1 MILIIC
7 GMRGKHHGKFG
18 NMERKILITGATG
31 FVGKTLVPYLYNN
44 GIEDIALLVRNEDKA
59 HRLFG
64 DINLTIISLQK
75 ESWKD
80 EVKKFNAE
88 VVIHLAAFFSTKYDD
103 ATAINLVNSNLLFT
117 TELLVALQ
125 DTDCKYF
132 VNTGTFTEFLYGDG
146 KYFPANLYS
155 ATKTAERSIIQYFT
169 NLSGRKWINIILYSP
184 YGRKNDYKKVVDY
197 MADAMNAKEQVAF
210 SNGEQILDFIH
221 VDDIADFYL
230 NLLKKIDL
238 LNEPFEEFH
247 LGTGK
252 GHSIMEV
259 AQIMEDVFGKKI
271 NANWGGLPYRKFDIM
286 YAIAPVKKNMDV
298 LGWTAKID
306 MLKGMEIFRADISQT

>member
-1 MILIIC
+1 
-7 GMRGKHHGKFG
+7 MRGKHHGKFG

-31 FVGKTLVPYLYNN
+31 FVGKTLIPYLYNN

-59 HRLFG
+59 YRLFG

-88 VVIHLAAFFSTKYDD
+88 VVIHLAAFFSTKYDY
-103 ATAINLVNSNLLFT
+103 ATAVELVNSNLLFT

-169 NLSGRKWINIILYSP
+169 NLSGIKWINIILYSP
-184 YGRKNDYKKVVDY
+184 YGRKNDYKKVIDY
-197 MADAMNAKEQVAF
+197 MADAMNAKAQVAF
-210 SNGEQILDFIH
+210 SKGEQILDFIH

-247 LGTGK
+247 LGTGE
-252 GHSIMEV
+252 GHSIREV

-286 YAIAPVKKNMDV
+286 HAIAPVKKNMDV
-298 LGWTAKID
+298 LGWMAKID
-306 MLKGMEIFRADISQT
+306 IRRGMEIFRADIIQT

>member
-1 MILIIC
+1 
-7 GMRGKHHGKFG
+7 MRGKRHGKFG
-18 NMERKILITGATG
+18 NMEKKILITGATG
-31 FVGKTLVPYLYNN
+31 FVGKTLIPYLYNN
-44 GIEDIALLVRNEDKA
+44 GIENIALLVRNEDKA
-59 HRLFG
+59 YRLFG
-64 DINLTIISLQK
+64 NINLTIISMQK

-88 VVIHLAAFFSTKYDD
+88 VVIHLAAFFSTKYDY
-103 ATAINLVNSNLLFT
+103 ATAVELVNSNLLFT

-169 NLSGRKWINIILYSP
+169 NLSGIKWINIILYSP
-184 YGRKNDYKKVVDY
+184 YGRKNDYKKVIDY
-197 MADAMNAKEQVAF
+197 MADAMNAKAQVAF
-210 SNGEQILDFIH
+210 SKGEQILDFIH

-247 LGTGK
+247 LGTGE
-252 GHSIMEV
+252 GHSIREV

-286 YAIAPVKKNMDV
+286 HAIAPVKKNMDV
-298 LGWTAKID
+298 LGWMAKID
-306 MLKGMEIFRADISQT
+306 IRRGMEIFRADIIQT

>member
-1 MILIIC
+1 
-7 GMRGKHHGKFG
+7 MRGKRHGKFG

-31 FVGKTLVPYLYNN
+31 FVGKTLIPYLYNN

-59 HRLFG
+59 YRLFG

-88 VVIHLAAFFSTKYDD
+88 VVIHLAAFFSTKYDY
-103 ATAINLVNSNLLFT
+103 ATAVELVNSNLLFT

-169 NLSGRKWINIILYSP
+169 NLSGIKWINIILYSP
-184 YGRKNDYKKVVDY
+184 YGRKNDYKKVIDY
-197 MADAMNAKEQVAF
+197 MADAMNAKAQVAF
-210 SNGEQILDFIH
+210 SKGEQILDFIH

-247 LGTGK
+247 LGTGE
-252 GHSIMEV
+252 GHSIREV

-286 YAIAPVKKNMDV
+286 HAIAPVKKNMDV
-298 LGWTAKID
+298 LGWMAKID
-306 MLKGMEIFRADISQT
+306 IRRGMEIFRADIIQT

>member
-1 MILIIC
+1 
-7 GMRGKHHGKFG
+7 MRGKRHGKFG
-18 NMERKILITGATG
+18 NMEKKILITGATG
-31 FVGKTLVPYLYNN
+31 FVGKTLIPYLYNN
-44 GIEDIALLVRNEDKA
+44 GIENIALLVRNEDKA
-59 HRLFG
+59 YRLFG
-64 DINLTIISLQK
+64 NINLTIISMQK

-103 ATAINLVNSNLLFT
+103 ATAAELVNSNLLFT
-117 TELLVALQ
+117 TELLVAMQ

-169 NLSGRKWINIILYSP
+169 NLSGRRWINIVLYSP
-184 YGRKNDYKKVVDY
+184 YGRKNDYKKVIDY

-210 SNGEQILDFIH
+210 SKGEQILDFIH
-221 VDDIADFYL
+221 VDDIADFYF
-230 NLLKKIDL
+230 NLLLKIDL

-252 GHSIMEV
+252 GHSIREV

-286 YAIAPVKKNMDV
+286 HAIAPVKKNVDV
-298 LGWTAKID
+298 LGWMANID
-306 MLKGMEIFRADISQT
+306 IRSGMEIFRADIIQTQS

>member
-1 MILIIC
+1 
-7 GMRGKHHGKFG
+7 MRRRPLGKFG
-18 NMERKILITGATG
+18 NMDKKILITGATG
-31 FVGKTLVPYLYNN
+31 FVGKTLIPYLHNN
-44 GIEDIALLVRNEDKA
+44 GVKDIALLVRNEEKA

-64 DINLTIISLQK
+64 DIDLRIISLQD

-80 EVKKFNAE
+80 EVKNFNADI
-88 VVIHLAAFFSTKYDD
+88 VIHLAAFFSTKYDD
-103 ATAINLVNSNLLFT
+103 STAVNLVNSNLLFT

-184 YGRKNDYKKVVDY
+184 YGRKNDYKKVIDY
-197 MADAMNAKEQVAF
+197 MVDAMDAKEQVAF
-210 SNGEQILDFIH
+210 SKGEQVLDFIH

-230 NLLKKIDL
+230 NLLQKIDL
-238 LNEPFEEFH
+238 LNNPFEEFH
-247 LGTGK
+247 LGTGE
-252 GHSIMEV
+252 GHSIREV
-259 AQIMEDVFGKKI
+259 AQIMEEVFGKKI

-286 YAIAPVKKNMDV
+286 HAIAPVKKNKDV
-298 LGWTAKID
+298 LGWMAKID
-306 MLKGMEIFRADISQT
+306 MHSGMEIFKADAGLNRN

>member
-1 MILIIC
+1 
-7 GMRGKHHGKFG
+7 MRGKRHGKFG

-31 FVGKTLVPYLYNN
+31 FVGKTLIPYLYNN

-59 HRLFG
+59 YRLFG

-88 VVIHLAAFFSTKYDD
+88 VVIHLAAFFSTKYDY
-103 ATAINLVNSNLLFT
+103 ATAVELVNSNLLFT

-169 NLSGRKWINIILYSP
+169 NLSGIRWINIILYSP
-184 YGRKNDYKKVVDY
+184 YGRKNDYKKVIDY
-197 MADAMNAKEQVAF
+197 MADAMNAKAQVAF
-210 SNGEQILDFIH
+210 SKGEQILDFIH

-247 LGTGK
+247 LGTGE
-252 GHSIMEV
+252 GHSIREV

-286 YAIAPVKKNMDV
+286 HAIAPVKKNMDV
-298 LGWTAKID
+298 LGWMAKID
-306 MLKGMEIFRADISQT
+306 IRRGMEIFRADIIQT

>member
-1 MILIIC
+1 
-7 GMRGKHHGKFG
+7 MRGKRHGKFG

-31 FVGKTLVPYLYNN
+31 FVGKTLIPYLYNN

-59 HRLFG
+59 YRLFG

-80 EVKKFNAE
+80 KVKKFNAE
-88 VVIHLAAFFSTKYDD
+88 VVIHLAAFFSTKYDY
-103 ATAINLVNSNLLFT
+103 ATAVELVNSNLLFT

-169 NLSGRKWINIILYSP
+169 NLSGIKWINIILYSP
-184 YGRKNDYKKVVDY
+184 YGRKNDYKKVIDY
-197 MADAMNAKEQVAF
+197 MADAMNAKAQVAF
-210 SNGEQILDFIH
+210 SKGEQILDFIH

-247 LGTGK
+247 LGTGE
-252 GHSIMEV
+252 GHSIREV

-286 YAIAPVKKNMDV
+286 HAIAPVKKNMDV
-298 LGWTAKID
+298 LGWMAKID
-306 MLKGMEIFRADISQT
+306 IRRGMEIFRADIIQT

>member
-1 MILIIC
+1 
-7 GMRGKHHGKFG
+7 MRRRPLGKFG
-18 NMERKILITGATG
+18 NMDKKILITGATG
-31 FVGKTLVPYLYNN
+31 FVGKTLIPYLHNN
-44 GIEDIALLVRNEDKA
+44 GVKDIALLVRNEDKA

-64 DINLTIISLQK
+64 DIDLRIISLQD

-80 EVKKFNAE
+80 EVKNFNADI
-88 VVIHLAAFFSTKYDD
+88 VIHLAAFFSTKYDD
-103 ATAINLVNSNLLFT
+103 ATSVNLVNSNLLFT

-169 NLSGRKWINIILYSP
+169 NLSGRRWINIILYSP
-184 YGRKNDYKKVVDY
+184 YGRKNDYKKVIDY
-197 MADAMNAKEQVAF
+197 MADAMGSKEQVAF
-210 SNGEQILDFIH
+210 SKGEQVLDFIH

-230 NLLKKIDL
+230 NLLRKIDL
-238 LNEPFEEFH
+238 LNNPFEKFH
-247 LGTGK
+247 LKTHYNHNIK
-252 GHSIMEV
+252 HITH
-259 AQIMEDVFGKKI
+259 IIKKIFDKKI

-286 YAIAPVKKNMDV
+286 HAIAPVKKNKDV
-298 LGWTAKID
+298 LGWITKID
-306 MLKGMEIFRADISQT
+306 MRRGMEIFKADINQT

>member
-1 MILIIC
+1 
-7 GMRGKHHGKFG
+7 MRRRPLGKFG
-18 NMERKILITGATG
+18 NMDKKILITGATG
-31 FVGKTLVPYLYNN
+31 FVGKTLIPYLYNN
-44 GIEDIALLVRNEDKA
+44 GVKDIALLVRNEDKA

-64 DINLTIISLQK
+64 NINLTVITLQK
-75 ESWKD
+75 ENWKD

-88 VVIHLAAFFSTKYDD
+88 IVIHLAAFFSTKYDD
-103 ATAINLVNSNLLFT
+103 AASVNLVNSNLLFT

-169 NLSGRKWINIILYSP
+169 NLSGRRWINIILYSP
-184 YGRKNDYKKVVDY
+184 YGRKNDYKKVIDY
-197 MADAMNAKEQVAF
+197 MVDAMSAKEQVAF
-210 SNGEQILDFIH
+210 SKGEQVLDFIH

-230 NLLKKIDL
+230 NLLQKIDL
-238 LNEPFEEFH
+238 LNNPFEEFH
-247 LGTGK
+247 LGTGE
-252 GHSIMEV
+252 GHSIREV

-286 YAIAPVKKNMDV
+286 HAVAPIKKNEEILRWKPKITLR
-298 LGWTAKID
+298 LGI
-306 MLKGMEIFRADISQT
+306 EIYKNNM

>member
-1 MILIIC
+1 
-7 GMRGKHHGKFG
+7 MRGKRHGKFG

-31 FVGKTLVPYLYNN
+31 FVGKTLIPYLYNN

-59 HRLFG
+59 YRLFG

-88 VVIHLAAFFSTKYDD
+88 VVIHLAAFFSTKYDY
-103 ATAINLVNSNLLFT
+103 ATAVELVNSNLLFT

-132 VNTGTFTEFLYGDG
+132 VNTGTFTEFLYADG

-210 SNGEQILDFIH
+210 SKGEQILDFIH

-252 GHSIMEV
+252 GHSIREV
-259 AQIMEDVFGKKI
+259 AQIMEDVFDKKI

-298 LGWTAKID
+298 LGWMAKID
-306 MLKGMEIFRADISQT
+306 MRKGMEIFRADISHTLS

>member
-1 MILIIC
+1 
-7 GMRGKHHGKFG
+7 MRGKRHGKFG
-18 NMERKILITGATG
+18 NMEKKILITGATG
-31 FVGKTLVPYLYNN
+31 FVGKTLIPYLYNN
-44 GIEDIALLVRNEDKA
+44 GIENIALLVRNEDKA
-59 HRLFG
+59 YRLFG
-64 DINLTIISLQK
+64 NINLTIISMQK

-103 ATAINLVNSNLLFT
+103 ATAAELVNSNLLFT

-169 NLSGRKWINIILYSP
+169 NLSGRRWINIVLYSP
-184 YGRKNDYKKVVDY
+184 YGRKNDYKKVIDY

-210 SNGEQILDFIH
+210 SKGEQILDFIH
-221 VDDIADFYL
+221 VDDIADFYF
-230 NLLKKIDL
+230 NLLLKIDL

-252 GHSIMEV
+252 GHSIREV

-286 YAIAPVKKNMDV
+286 HAIAPVKKNVDV
-298 LGWTAKID
+298 LGWMANID
-306 MLKGMEIFRADISQT
+306 IRSGMEIFRADIIQTQS

>member
-1 MILIIC
+1 
-7 GMRGKHHGKFG
+7 MRRRPLGKFG
-18 NMERKILITGATG
+18 NMDKKILITGATG
-31 FVGKTLVPYLYNN
+31 FVGKTLIPYLYNN
-44 GIEDIALLVRNEDKA
+44 GVKDIALLVRNEDKA

-64 DINLTIISLQK
+64 NINLTVITLQK
-75 ESWKD
+75 ENWKD

-88 VVIHLAAFFSTKYDD
+88 IVIHLAAFFSTKYDD
-103 ATAINLVNSNLLFT
+103 ATSVNLVNSNLLFT

-169 NLSGRKWINIILYSP
+169 NLSGRRWINIILYSP
-184 YGRKNDYKKVVDY
+184 YGRKNDYKKVIDY
-197 MADAMNAKEQVAF
+197 MVDAMSAKEQVAF
-210 SNGEQILDFIH
+210 SKGEQVLDFIH

-230 NLLKKIDL
+230 NLLQKIDL
-238 LNEPFEEFH
+238 LNNPFEEFH
-247 LGTGK
+247 LGTGE
-252 GHSIMEV
+252 GHSIREV

-286 YAIAPVKKNMDV
+286 HAVAPIKKNEEILRWKPKITLR
-298 LGWTAKID
+298 LGI
-306 MLKGMEIFRADISQT
+306 EIYKNNM

>member
-1 MILIIC
+1 
-7 GMRGKHHGKFG
+7 
-18 NMERKILITGATG
+18 MERKILITGATG
-31 FVGKTLVPYLYNN
+31 FVGKTLIPYLYNN
-44 GIEDIALLVRNEDKA
+44 GIKDIALLVRNEDKA

-132 VNTGTFTEFLYGDG
+132 VNTGTFTEFLYADG

-210 SNGEQILDFIH
+210 SKGEQILDFIH

-252 GHSIMEV
+252 GHSIREV
-259 AQIMEDVFGKKI
+259 AQIMEDVFDKKI

-286 YAIAPVKKNMDV
+286 YAIALVKKNMN
-298 LGWTAKID
+298 LQSCSWRRR
-306 MLKGMEIFRADISQT
+306 LLR

>member
-1 MILIIC
+1 
-7 GMRGKHHGKFG
+7 
-18 NMERKILITGATG
+18 MERKILITGATG
-31 FVGKTLVPYLYNN
+31 FVGKTLIPYLYNN

-59 HRLFG
+59 YRLFG

-80 EVKKFNAE
+80 KVKKFNAE
-88 VVIHLAAFFSTKYDD
+88 VVIHLAAFFSTKYDY
-103 ATAINLVNSNLLFT
+103 ATAVELVNSNLLFT

-169 NLSGRKWINIILYSP
+169 NLSGIRWINIILYSP
-184 YGRKNDYKKVVDY
+184 YGRKNDYKKVIDY
-197 MADAMNAKEQVAF
+197 MADAMNAKAQVAF
-210 SNGEQILDFIH
+210 SKGEQILDFIH
-221 VDDIADFYL
+221 VDDIADFYF
-230 NLLKKIDL
+230 NLLLKIDL

-247 LGTGK
+247 LGTGE
-252 GHSIMEV
+252 GHSIREV

-286 YAIAPVKKNMDV
+286 HAIAPVKKNMDV
-298 LGWTAKID
+298 LGWMAKID
-306 MLKGMEIFRADISQT
+306 IRRGMEIFRADIIQT

>member
-1 MILIIC
+1 
-7 GMRGKHHGKFG
+7 
-18 NMERKILITGATG
+18 MERKILITGATG
-31 FVGKTLVPYLYNN
+31 FVGKTLIPYLYNN

-59 HRLFG
+59 YRLFG

-80 EVKKFNAE
+80 KVKKFNAE
-88 VVIHLAAFFSTKYDD
+88 VVIHLAAFFSTKYDY
-103 ATAINLVNSNLLFT
+103 ATAVELVNSNLLFT

-169 NLSGRKWINIILYSP
+169 NLSGIKWINIILYSP
-184 YGRKNDYKKVVDY
+184 YGRKNDYKKVIDY
-197 MADAMNAKEQVAF
+197 MADAMNAKAQVAF
-210 SNGEQILDFIH
+210 SKGEQILDFIH

-247 LGTGK
+247 LGTGE
-252 GHSIMEV
+252 GHSIREV

-286 YAIAPVKKNMDV
+286 HAIAPVKKNMDV
-298 LGWTAKID
+298 LGWMAKID
-306 MLKGMEIFRADISQT
+306 IRRGMEIFRADIIQT

>member
-1 MILIIC
+1 
-7 GMRGKHHGKFG
+7 MRGKRHGKFG

-31 FVGKTLVPYLYNN
+31 FVGKTLIPYLYNN
-44 GIEDIALLVRNEDKA
+44 GIEDIALLVRNENKA
-59 HRLFG
+59 YRLFG

-88 VVIHLAAFFSTKYDD
+88 VVIHLAAFFSTKYDY
-103 ATAINLVNSNLLFT
+103 ATAVELVNSNLLFT

-169 NLSGRKWINIILYSP
+169 NLSGIRWINIILYSP
-184 YGRKNDYKKVVDY
+184 YGRKNDYKKVIDY
-197 MADAMNAKEQVAF
+197 MADAMNAKAQVAF
-210 SNGEQILDFIH
+210 SKGEQILDFIH

-247 LGTGK
+247 LGTGE
-252 GHSIMEV
+252 GHSIREV

-286 YAIAPVKKNMDV
+286 HAIAPVKKNMDV
-298 LGWTAKID
+298 LGWMAKID
-306 MLKGMEIFRADISQT
+306 IRRGMEIFRADIIQT